1 MSVRLS
7 ILEKF
12 IEGDVR
18 DSLDIEKGVAQPEED
33 VFLRHS
39 DICAKYFKLDFM

>member
-1 MSVRLS
+1 MSVPLL

-18 DSLDIEKGVAQPEED
+18 DSLDIEKGVSQPEED

-39 DICAKYFKLDFM
+39 DTW